1 MRKYRVEIT
10 ATAESDILEVFKYIS
25 SDSKTEAIKWVEEIE
40 RQIESLEKFPLRCSI
55 IPEAQEL
62 GKEYRHM
69 LHGNYRTV
77 FKVEGAKVII
87 MRVIH
92 GARLLN
98 LKVFEK

>member
-69 LHGNYRTV
+69 LYGNYRTV

>member
-10 ATAESDILEVFKYIS
+10 ATAESDILEIFKYIL

-40 RQIESLEKFPLRCSI
+40 RQIESLEKLPLRCSI

-69 LHGNYRTV
+69 LYGNYRTV
-77 FKVEGAKVII
+77 FKIEGAKVII

>member
-55 IPEAQEL
+55 ISEAQEL

-69 LHGNYRTV
+69 LYGNYRTV
-77 FKVEGAKVII
+77 FKIEGAKVII

-92 GARLLN
+92 GVRLLN

>member
-10 ATAESDILEVFKYIS
+10 AIAESDILEIFKYIF

-62 GKEYRHM
+62 GKTYRHM
-69 LHGNYRTV
+69 LYGNYRTV